1 MSNEREPPHSMLS
14 DEPDSPRGAPPEQV
28 PEHTLLALQ
37 RSAGNA
43 AVARL
48 LAGRRT
54 LQRKIGFELEAGEWR
69 SALLDRPLAMME
81 QQSGEVSKQARTTPP
96 EARKAF
102 YEKGNIK
109 GTADELPGTDRDVE
123 FVIKEQDESQA
134 DAIGADFDLV
144 GAAFGEMH
152 GKLPAKAW
160 MWPEKRLG
168 WSPPDPGVW
177 LLDNP
182 TRDRTVQM
190 QATAGIRLD
199 KIADLM
205 EGLDPDATGPSNPLD
220 DPRRQT
226 GTHPGAGA
234 SLGRSYAIG
243 FAAVEEFANQRSGVP
258 ALKQN
263 LVGLIGLIALMAQMI
278 DGGDAPPPDQQQA
291 AYAYP
296 KAMAHLLPRT
306 DFAHLMGRLPDDLQI
321 MLKAADPIDTAQPAL
336 VSLIQEACDQ
346 AGLGDIDKPVLGW
359 SKWKQIE
366 EGMIVPDLTRRAW
379 AEGMVAGQDRLS
391 QSGYLAWLESRK
403 DTLDTG
409 TYEKRKK
416 ESKQLDSLGAWKDKM
431 DTRGTERLPL
441 VEFRALVLD
450 TLKRDMTIPEAKAV
464 GLRLAAYI
472 DRLASS

>member
-1 MSNEREPPHSMLS
+1 MANEREPLHRRLS
-14 DEPDSPRGAPPEQV
+14 TEPRATRAESPEPPV
-28 PEHTLLALQ
+28 HAVLALQ
-37 RSAGNA
+37 RSAGNS

-48 LAGRRT
+48 LGGRRT
-54 LQRKIGFELEAGEWR
+54 LQRKIGFELEAGEWQ

-96 EARKAF
+96 AARKAF
-102 YEKGNIK
+102 YEQGNIR

-134 DAIGADFDLV
+134 GAIGADFDRV
-144 GAAFGEMH
+144 DAAFDEMH

-190 QATAGIRLD
+190 QATAGVRLD

-205 EGLDPDATGPSNPLD
+205 AGLDPSATAPTNPLD
-220 DPRRQT
+220 DPRSQT
-226 GTHPGAGA
+226 GMHPGAGA
-234 SLGRSYAIG
+234 SLGRSYDIG
-243 FAAVEEFANQRSGVP
+243 LNAVVEFVNKRSQLP
-258 ALKQN
+258 ALQQN
-263 LVGLIGLIALMAQMI
+263 LVGMIGLIALMAQMI
-278 DGGDAPPPDQQQA
+278 DGGDAPPADQQQA
-291 AYAYP
+291 TYAYP
-296 KAMAHLLPRT
+296 KSMAHLLPRT
-306 DFAHLMGRLPDDLQI
+306 NFVHLIGRLPGDQQD
-321 MLKAADPIDTAQPAL
+321 MLRAADPIDTAQPAL
-336 VSLIQEACDQ
+336 VSLIQELCDQ
-346 AGLGDIDKPVLGW
+346 AGLGDIDTPVLGW

-379 AEGMVAGQDRLS
+379 AEGIVAGQDRLS
-391 QSGYLAWLESRK
+391 ESGYLAWLESRK
-403 DTLDTG
+403 DTLDTT

-431 DTRGTERLPL
+431 DTRGNERLPL
-441 VEFRALVLD
+441 VEFRALVLGN
-450 TLKRDMTIPEAKAV
+450 LNRDMTITQAKDV

-472 DRLASS
+472 DRIASS